1 MFIDEKLNWKRHIN
15 YVSGKISRGIGIILK
30 ARKSLNRD
38 SLITLYHS
46 FIYPYYTYCNHV
58 WGATYASNLRNLVLL
73 QKRCVRIICNVKPR
87 EHTENL
93 FKELGFLRF
102 EDINKYMIGRF
113 MHRWYNRK
121 LPEMFNEYFEYV
133 RDVHNY
139 ATRQSINL
147 YVPYVRTNLGQ
158 SCISYRGPKIWNCI
172 INDKINGDSSEAVFS
187 KMLKQAIKN
196 GTIDISKCNWYSADI
211 YQV

>member
-1 MFIDEKLNWKRHIN
+1 MLKR
-15 YVSGKISRGIGIILK
+15 RIIWSYKPKK
-30 ARKSLNRD
+30 ASPRHQY
-38 SLITLYHS
+38 LYRRS
-46 FIYPYYTYCNHV
+46 FHV
-58 WGATYASNLRNLVLL
+58 WGATYASNLGNLVLL
-73 QKRCVRIICNVKPR
+73 QKRCIRIICNVNPR

-93 FKELGFLRF
+93 LKELGFLKF

-113 MHRWYNRK
+113 MHRRYNRK

-147 YVPYVRTNLGQ
+147 YVPYIRTNLGQ
-158 SCISYRGPKIWNCI
+158 SCISYRGPKIWNSI
-172 INDKINGDSSEAVFS
+172 INDKINGDSSEAVFG
-187 KMLKQAIKN
+187 KMLKQAIKS
-196 GTIDISKCNWYSADI
+196 GTIDISKCNWYSADV